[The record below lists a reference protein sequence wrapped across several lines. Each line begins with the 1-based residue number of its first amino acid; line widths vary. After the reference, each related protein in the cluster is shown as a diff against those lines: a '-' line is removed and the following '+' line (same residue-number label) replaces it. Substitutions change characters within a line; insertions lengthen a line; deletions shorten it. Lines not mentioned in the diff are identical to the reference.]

1 MQRFKLDKNTPKEKI
16 KQELDFIKAQ
26 GLKYM
31 FWQSKDKSYNIDLI
45 N

>member
-16 KQELDFIKAQ
+16 EQELKFIKSQ

-31 FWQSKDKSYNIDLI
+31 FWQSKDKSYNIELI